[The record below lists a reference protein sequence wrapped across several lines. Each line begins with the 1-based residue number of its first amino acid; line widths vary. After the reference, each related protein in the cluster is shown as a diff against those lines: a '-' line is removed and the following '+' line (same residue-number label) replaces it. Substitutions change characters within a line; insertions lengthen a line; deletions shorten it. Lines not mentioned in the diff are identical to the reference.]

1 MSVLAALATRSD
13 PMVDDSDLLEAIAHG
28 DERAFGELVARYQG
42 RFYGVAR
49 RMLRSD
55 ADAADAV
62 QLAFLH
68 VHRHAGSYRSKW
80 SGSTWLYRILTN
92 VAIDLWRKHRR
103 LSETEEVPTAA
114 AAERTGDRIDL
125 DRALAKLPSEARAAL
140 VLCYVEGLS
149 YSEIARVR
157 GVTVN
162 TVKTH
167 LLRAKRLMRKH
178 LSEVR
183 S

>member
-1 MSVLAALATRSD
+1 MASD
-13 PMVDDSDLLEAIAHG
+13 PDLLEAIAGG

-55 ADAADAV
+55 ADAEDAV
-62 QLAFLH
+62 QLAFLQ
-68 VHRHAGSYRSKW
+68 VHRKAGSYRDEW
-80 SGSTWLYRILTN
+80 SGSTWLYRVLTN
-92 VAIDLWRKHRR
+92 VCIDLWRKHRR
-103 LSETEEVPTAA
+103 LAEAPEAPVASVG
-114 AAERTGDRIDL
+114 ERTGDRIDV

-157 GVTVN
+157 GVTIN

-178 LSEVR
+178 LSEVK
-183 S
+183 

>member
-1 MSVLAALATRSD
+1 MTGDPELLA
-13 PMVDDSDLLEAIAHG
+13 EIAAG
-28 DERAFGELVARYQG
+28 DERAFGELVARYQA

-55 ADAADAV
+55 ADAEDAV

-68 VHRHAGSYRSKW
+68 VHRHAASYRDQW

-92 VAIDLWRKHRR
+92 VCIDLWRKHRR
-103 LSETEEVPTAA
+103 LAETPEAPVAA
-114 AAERTGDRIDL
+114 VRPRTSDRIDL

-149 YSEIARVR
+149 YSEIARAR

-167 LLRAKRLMRKH
+167 LLRAKRLMRQH
-178 LSEVR
+178 LNEVKP
-183 S
+183 